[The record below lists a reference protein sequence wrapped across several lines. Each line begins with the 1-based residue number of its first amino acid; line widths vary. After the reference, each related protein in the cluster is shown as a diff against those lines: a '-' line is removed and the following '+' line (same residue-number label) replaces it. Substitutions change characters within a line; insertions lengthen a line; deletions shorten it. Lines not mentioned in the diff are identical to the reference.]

1 MPSALAVQVFMCV
14 QFTLIK
20 QHVACCEVGGGWGLT
35 LRLANDPLQLEKASH
50 CSANLMLHLHQAVCV
65 YPVFHCAGELES
77 VLYTVLYWFS
87 NGHLAWETD
96 GGRIEVAVALKESVM
111 ALHFEVR
118 CRPQT
123 LCAQA
128 CRFCR
133 S

>member
-1 MPSALAVQVFMCV
+1 MCV

-87 NGHLAWETD
+87 NGAKRTIATPGTLSPGTHLAF
-96 GGRIEVAVALKESVM
+96 AL
-111 ALHFEVR
+111 ATLAHFQDSLNLR
-118 CRPQT
+118 GPT
-123 LCAQA
+123 PAA
-128 CRFCR
+128 
-133 S
+133 SA